1 MALTAANLQKVA
13 GADQQLWLYNTGDA
27 IATVVASGYFNS
39 VTDNL
44 KQNDVMIVVGV
55 TGGTR
60 TVDVITVSSATA
72 AATVTTTALEGSTAS

>member
-72 AATVTTTALEGSTAS
+72 ATTVTTTALEGSTAS

>member
-72 AATVTTTALEGSTAS
+72 ATTVTTTALEGVTAS

>member
-27 IATVVASGYFNS
+27 IATVVASGYFND
-39 VTDNL
+39 VTANL
-44 KQNDVMIVVGV
+44 KQNDVIIVVGV

-60 TVDVITVSSATA
+60 TVDVVTVSSATGA
-72 AATVTTTALEGSTAS
+72 TTVTTTALEGSTAS